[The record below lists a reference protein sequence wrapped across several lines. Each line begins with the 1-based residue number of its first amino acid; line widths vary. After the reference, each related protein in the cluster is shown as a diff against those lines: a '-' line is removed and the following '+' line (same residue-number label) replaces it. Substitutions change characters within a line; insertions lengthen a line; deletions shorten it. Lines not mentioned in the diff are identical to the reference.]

1 LEEILRAIG
10 TRTQHT
16 YSELSR
22 EDLVDNYN
30 EAVWQFC
37 RSITFSKEDAED
49 LMQETFLKV
58 FEQMNK
64 INASENPKSF
74 LFSTALYLW
83 KSKKRKYARRDR
95 IVPIVHIDDDVL
107 EQGDNGIE
115 DGIIVQED
123 IKIVQKV
130 VESLPEKIKIP
141 IILYYTMEMNQTDI
155 AAMLKL
161 PVGTIKSRLH
171 TARKI
176 IEKGLMEVGYGE

>member
-1 LEEILRAIG
+1 MEETLRAI
-10 TRTQHT
+10 RTKTQQAYT
-16 YSELSR
+16 ELSR
-22 EDLVDNYN
+22 EDLVDEYN
-30 EAVWQFC
+30 EAVWRFC
-37 RSITFSKEDAED
+37 RSLTFSKEDAED
-49 LMQETFLKV
+49 LMQETFLKA
-58 FEQMNK
+58 FEQMTK
-64 INASENPKSF
+64 VNAADNPKSF

-95 IVPIVHIDDDVL
+95 IVPIVHLNDESA

-115 DGIIVQED
+115 DDVIAREDTLII
-123 IKIVQKV
+123 QKV

-141 IILYYTMEMNQTDI
+141 IILYYTMEMSQTDI
-155 AAMLKL
+155 AQTLKL